1 MLFSMDYRHE
11 ELEHGMEPNSP
22 SDTLPGSKK
31 KGRVPTWTA
40 LWDKNAW
47 APPSLRMESS
57 GLHCRTLTQTSALS
71 TVHSGARETRPRL
84 CPKSPK

>member
-1 MLFSMDYRHE
+1 MKSWNMGWNLI
-11 ELEHGMEPNSP
+11 
-22 SDTLPGSKK
+22 LPVTHYQGQKK

-57 GLHCRTLTQTSALS
+57 GLHRRTLTQTSALS